1 MSEGKILSWKIK
13 EGDEFTAGDALCDI
27 ETDKA
32 TVTYEASEKGV
43 LAKILAPIPDKPG
56 KVFRRKR
63 DLLKSFS
70 SKFKFKKKKSR

>member
-43 LAKILAPIPDKPG
+43 LAKILAPNDAMLPVGSVLGVSVRK
-56 KVFRRKR
+56 KV
-63 DLLKSFS
+63 DIDA
-70 SKFKFKKKKSR
+70 FKDYTIGD